1 MVEPGSNTFCAQQT
15 EFRLL
20 VHRIDLPYSYFDR
33 NTALGAERPAV
44 EMPRRWVSGST
55 LNLRR
60 ELGSSTSQAIRTGS
74 PSGHLARE
82 TL

>member
-1 MVEPGSNTFCAQQT
+1 MVEPGSNTFCTQQT
-15 EFRLL
+15 KIRLL
-20 VHRIDLPYSYFDR
+20 ARRIHLPYSSFDR
-33 NTALGAERPAV
+33 KTSLGPEYPAV

>member
-20 VHRIDLPYSYFDR
+20 AHRIHLAYSSFHR
-33 NTALGAERPAV
+33 RTPLGAEYPAV

-60 ELGSSTSQAIRTGS
+60 EFGSSTSQAIRTGS
-74 PSGHLARE
+74 PSGHIARE
-82 TL
+82 IL